1 MGDPLEKD
9 TLEIQHLTAADY
21 RENPFEKVILPLGS
35 LESHGPH
42 MPFATDALTAW
53 LLARDLAARVERTAV
68 LPAVPYGM
76 SEHYKDFPFTISLKF
91 ETETAIIRDILES
104 LWRERIFKV
113 FVLNG
118 HDGNIAPIEV
128 AARMVKVEHP
138 EMRIVSLGA
147 WWETLSDL
155 LPPDFF
161 EVWGGLGHGGEGE
174 LSMGLALFPELCRR
188 ELARGTVPDRLP
200 PYAEVKWLFRELTDS
215 GATGDPT
222 RATREKGLQMREAL
236 VGALVK
242 VFSHLDACDWDY
254 RSGNV
259 RTGAGNEL

>member
-1 MGDPLEKD
+1 MDKD
-9 TLEIQHLTAADY
+9 TIEIQHLTAADY
-21 RENPFEKVILPLGS
+21 RKNPFQKVILPLGS

-53 LLARDLAARVERTAV
+53 MLAREVAARVEKTAV
-68 LPAVPYGM
+68 LPPVPYGM
-76 SEHYKDFPFTISLKF
+76 SEHYKNFPFTVSLKF

-104 LWRERIFKV
+104 LWREGIYKV
-113 FVLNG
+113 FILNG

-128 AARMVKVEHP
+128 AARTVKVDHP

-147 WWETLSDL
+147 WWETLADL

-174 LSMGLALFPELCRR
+174 LSMGLALFPDLCRP
-188 ELARGTVPDRLP
+188 ELAKGTVPDHLP
-200 PYAEVKWLFRELTDS
+200 PYAEVKWLFSELTDS
-215 GATGDPT
+215 GASGDPT
-222 RATREKGLQMREAL
+222 RATREKGIRMKETLI
-236 VGALVK
+236 GALVEL
-242 VFSHLDACDWDY
+242 FMYLDACDWDY

-259 RTGAGNEL
+259 RK